1 MKKLR
6 IELGDLRVESFATSI
21 DVSPQ
26 PTRSIRAHAATI
38 GEPWQ
43 SWCNCP
49 IGWSWASC
57 PDVTCACSV
66 EVPCG

>member
-6 IELGDLRVESFATSI
+6 IELEHLRVESFATSSTPPAAQAGA
-21 DVSPQ
+21 V
-26 PTRSIRAHAATI
+26 HAYVGTL

-43 SWCNCP
+43 SLCRCP

-57 PDVTCACSV
+57 PDVTCGCSA
-66 EVPCG
+66 